1 MTVPRA
7 DIANWGIARKF
18 GEVFIKHI
26 LASLLKKG
34 EASASRGGI
43 ADFEDIDN
51 MHVSC
56 DPKSK
61 EEASCFAKSTALG
74 STFRNV

>member
-7 DIANWGIARKF
+7 DIADWGIERKF
-18 GEVFIKHI
+18 GEVFDEHI

-43 ADFEDIDN
+43 TDFEDIHD
-51 MHVSC
+51 MHISC